1 MLIETPYWK
10 GKSVNSFF
18 STSLKV
24 LLPLGILGLGAG
36 GLLYLVKTKPVIEP
50 EIIEERIWIVAAMPA
65 EVTDQ
70 SLDLELFG
78 SLVAARDVELRSLVG
93 GEVIEV
99 GENFN
104 EGSILEKGDLLVA
117 VDPFEFQARLDE
129 NRAGLIEAKSRL
141 EELIATQKSEQAALA
156 RDREILERE
165 VSNVAR
171 SQSLSKRGNISTKA
185 LDDAKSSL
193 SRQRQTVELR
203 DAQLG
208 ILNAR
213 IGQQKAV
220 IERLDVG
227 VRRAERDL
235 NNTRLVAPFK
245 GYVAEVSAEFGK
257 NIDARDKVARLID
270 ADQLEA
276 RFLLSDS
283 QYGLLVADAAGII
296 GRPVT
301 VIWQSGTTGLSFV
314 GKVTR
319 LSSEISSTTGG
330 VEVYAVLESNKN
342 INLLRPG
349 AFVDIILSGNR
360 YGDVVK
366 LPEYSVF
373 DDNTVY
379 IVKEGRLVPREVEV
393 IARNGGELFVRG
405 DIVSGDMVV
414 TSRFPEIGPNLKVEV
429 R

>member
-1 MLIETPYWK
+1 MNRIFVTC
-10 GKSVNSFF
+10 
-18 STSLKV
+18 LKI
-24 LLPLGILGLGAG
+24 LLPLVILGLGAG
-36 GLLYLVKTKPVIEP
+36 GLMYLVMTKPVVEP
-50 EIIEERIWIVAAMPA
+50 EIVEERVWIVAAMPA

-70 SLDLELFG
+70 SLNLELFG

-99 GENFN
+99 GENFR
-104 EGSILEKGDLLVA
+104 EGSILEKGALLVA

-129 NRAGLIEAKSRL
+129 NQAGLLEAKSRL
-141 EELIATQKSEQAALA
+141 KELIATEKSEQTALS
-156 RDREILERE
+156 RDREVLERE
-165 VSNVAR
+165 VRNVER
-171 SQSLSKRGNISTKA
+171 SESLSKRGNISTKA
-185 LDDAKSSL
+185 LDDARSTL

-203 DAQLG
+203 EAQLD
-208 ILNAR
+208 ILKAR

-220 IERLDVG
+220 IERLGVG

-235 NNTRLVAPFK
+235 SNTRLVAPFK

-296 GRPVT
+296 GRQVT
-301 VIWQSGTTGLSFV
+301 VKWKSGNTELAFV
-314 GKVTR
+314 GEVAR
-319 LSSEISSTTGG
+319 LSSEISSVTGG
-330 VEVYAVLESNKN
+330 VEVYAELKTNAN

-349 AFVDIILSGNR
+349 AFVDIVLSGNS
-360 YGDVVK
+360 YQNVVK

-373 DDNTVY
+373 GDNLIYV
-379 IVKEGRLVPREVEV
+379 VKKGRLEPRKVEI

-405 DIVSGDMVV
+405 DVASDELVI